1 MGACFAIVNQKGGVG
16 KTTTAVNVAAAAA
29 ARGIR
34 TLLVDLD
41 AQGNATAGLGI
52 DRSELRHCVYDVLV
66 GGVQGPVARTED
78 VVITCSVPQLDLI
91 PATINLAG
99 TDLTLASQIARETRL
114 RDSLEQIRADYD
126 LILIDTAPSLGILT
140 INSLVA
146 ANAALIPIQCEYYA
160 LEGLSQLMQVIEL
173 VQRNLNPALRIHG
186 VVLTMYDSRTT
197 LSRDVAT
204 EVRKHFG
211 SRVFNALIPRNVRLA
226 EAPSHGVPA
235 ILYAP
240 GSTGARAYVDLCR
253 EVLEDVQEG
262 TRPRP

>member
-1 MGACFAIVNQKGGVG
+1 
-16 KTTTAVNVAAAAA
+16 
-29 ARGIR
+29 
-34 TLLVDLD
+34 
-41 AQGNATAGLGI
+41 
-52 DRSELRHCVYDVLV
+52 
-66 GGVQGPVARTED
+66 
-78 VVITCSVPQLDLI
+78 
-91 PATINLAG
+91 
-99 TDLTLASQIARETRL
+99 
-114 RDSLEQIRADYD
+114 
-126 LILIDTAPSLGILT
+126 
-140 INSLVA
+140 
-146 ANAALIPIQCEYYA
+146 
-160 LEGLSQLMQVIEL
+160 VIEL